1 MYRNLSELKSH
12 VLCVSPVVALVSS
25 PISNLVMYQTFV
37 SIVDLRLAV
46 LKTGICRRSGG
57 YHLNLS
63 KKSRVLCVSPVVAL
77 ISSPISNLVMYQTF
91 VSIVDLRLAV

>member
-1 MYRNLSELKSH
+1 
-12 VLCVSPVVALVSS
+12 
-25 PISNLVMYQTFV
+25 MYQTYV

-91 VSIVDLRLAV
+91 VSIVDLRLAVLKTGICRRSGGKMFLMVVFKMTGNC